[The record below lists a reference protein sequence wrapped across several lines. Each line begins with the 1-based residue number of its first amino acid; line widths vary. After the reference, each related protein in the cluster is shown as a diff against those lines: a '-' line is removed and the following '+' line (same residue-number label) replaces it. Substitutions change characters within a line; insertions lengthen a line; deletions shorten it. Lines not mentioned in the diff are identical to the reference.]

1 MPKEKSMSSIL
12 TSGCGITFAQQ
23 GRPSW
28 TKVLRVCGV
37 EIVDAGGPAVSNE
50 YILNNTIKHLANL
63 QSPVDHVVCQLTG
76 LGKLDI
82 DVHGV
87 PYEHRKQLT
96 HTDTMRN
103 FVWDGV
109 WPSSTSKTTNIK
121 KEYYKWIYS
130 ERLELENIII
140 KLSLIEQ
147 MCKDKKLPLTILQG
161 YFIPWKNVK
170 SETYIAMYQ
179 ALSFDKNFVIQDYYE
194 TTKCYEH
201 HDSSNGNNLPNK
213 QFAVHFAKKMNKDF
227 LHFDIE
233 HKLEKFHE

>member
-1 MPKEKSMSSIL
+1 MSSIL

-121 KEYYKWIYS
+121 KEYY
-130 ERLELENIII
+130 
-140 KLSLIEQ
+140 
-147 MCKDKKLPLTILQG
+147 
-161 YFIPWKNVK
+161 
-170 SETYIAMYQ
+170 
-179 ALSFDKNFVIQDYYE
+179 
-194 TTKCYEH
+194 EH

>member
-1 MPKEKSMSSIL
+1 MSSIL

-37 EIVDAGGPAVSNE
+37 EVIDAGGPAVSNE
-50 YILNNTIKHLANL
+50 YILNKTIECLTSL
-63 QSPVDHVVCQLTG
+63 QSPVKHVICQLTG

-82 DVHGV
+82 DVEGMA
-87 PYEHRKQLT
+87 YEHRTQLT
-96 HTDTMRN
+96 QTDNMRN

-109 WPSSTSKTTNIK
+109 WPSSTSKITNIK
-121 KEYYKWIYS
+121 KDYYKWIYS
-130 ERLELENIII
+130 ERLEIQSIII
-140 KLSLIEQ
+140 KLSLIDKI
-147 MCKDKKLPLTILQG
+147 CKEMKVPLTILQG

-170 SETYIAMYQ
+170 SQTYTTILDNLA
-179 ALSFDKNFVIQDYYE
+179 FDKNFVIQDYYE
-194 TTKCYEH
+194 TTKCYEY
-201 HDSSNGNNLPNK
+201 HDSRNGNNLPNK